1 MGLQDAVRWLLPKE
15 DLFFEVMEKQ
25 TANIAKAATEMQKF
39 RPGQGS
45 ASENAKKIL
54 EIEHEGD
61 ALLHRVEDA
70 LARTFVTPIDREDIQ
85 RLASMLDDTLDL
97 LNETARSMDLYGLEV
112 PSPPMLRLTDLIA
125 DAAKILADAMP
136 QLRKANYPALVEANR
151 EIKKLEKEGDRI
163 FRDAVGSL
171 FRDDGISPKQLLRD
185 KELLRD
191 LEDALDSCED
201 VSEFLAHLAVKNG

>member
-15 DLFFEVMEKQ
+15 DQFFELMEKQ
-25 TANIAKAATEMQKF
+25 AANIAKAAVEMQKF

-45 ASENAKKIL
+45 ASENAKLIL

-61 ALLHRVEDA
+61 ALLHQVEDS

-85 RLASMLDDTLDL
+85 KLASMLDDTLDL
-97 LNETARSMDLYGLEV
+97 LNETARSMDLYGLEA
-112 PSPPMLRLTDLIA
+112 PSPAMQRLVDLFA
-125 DAAKILADAMP
+125 DAAKILAGAMP
-136 QLRKANYPALVEANR
+136 KLRRADYQALVVANR
-151 EIKKLEKEGDRI
+151 DIKKLEKEGDKV
-163 FRDAVGSL
+163 FRDAVGAL
-171 FRDDGISPKQLLRD
+171 FRDGAISAKELLRD
-185 KELLRD
+185 KELLTD